1 MLYVFSELRIA
12 ACVPCEACS
21 AMLYSSSPFFF
32 LLCARYRHSW
42 TPINCF
48 LVSRRAV
55 YKLAGH
61 LRWGCRCGKRPRG
74 VEAPQ
79 TPSSAPMPRVVHR
92 PPSAPAPRVPCC
104 SARCVAVAIP
114 MPSACF
120 LLSEEYQNLREQSAL
135 NVPLTSI
142 AASSSGEISLTDKV
156 AAHARCSLSNQN
168 DCSRCAGALFA
179 SAGSSE

>member
-1 MLYVFSELRIA
+1 MYVPPRAKNRHFRIQYRWGG
-12 ACVPCEACS
+12 VCS
-21 AMLYSSSPFFF
+21 VGCRKIKST
-32 LLCARYRHSW
+32 R
-42 TPINCF
+42 I
-48 LVSRRAV
+48 
-55 YKLAGH
+55 LADH

-142 AASSSGEISLTDKV
+142 AASNSGEISLTDKV

-168 DCSRCAGALFA
+168 DCNRCAGALFA

>member
-1 MLYVFSELRIA
+1 M
-12 ACVPCEACS
+12 
-21 AMLYSSSPFFF
+21 
-32 LLCARYRHSW
+32 
-42 TPINCF
+42 
-48 LVSRRAV
+48 
-55 YKLAGH
+55 GH

-142 AASSSGEISLTDKV
+142 AASNSGEISLTDKV